1 MHGRV
6 VFVLGVVAIALAL
19 VALFGPWW
27 VVDFHSVTHI
37 GTSTG
42 ETWYGFFGS
51 TTTSQNTGLLN
62 GSTTD
67 SSDYRQLP
75 NVGAVFLFGSLLTA
89 LGALSGAALVG
100 VTGMPGLTRRLRRLR
115 VLLSVFAVV
124 LTVATPIYVMAR
136 LPGAFTQ
143 DAASIG
149 RFVQLSSFWG
159 SGSGGMLDFYVSLS
173 WGADWAWY
181 AVLAAAVL
189 FLIDGILIFRARG
202 PSSEQ
207 TTPHAARGP

>member
-6 VFVLGVVAIALAL
+6 VFVLGVVAITLALAAL
-19 VALFGPWW
+19 VGPWW

-42 ETWYGFFGS
+42 TTLYGSFGS

-75 NVGAVFLFGSLLTA
+75 NVGMVFLFGSLLA
-89 LGALSGAALVG
+89 VLGALFGAALVG
-100 VTGMPGLTRRLRRLR
+100 VAVMPGLTRRLRRLR
-115 VLLSVFAVV
+115 VLLSVFAVL
-124 LTVATPIYVMAR
+124 LTLAAPIYVMAR

-143 DAASIG
+143 DAVPVG
-149 RFVQLSSFWG
+149 QFVQFSSFWG
-159 SGSGGMLDFYVSLS
+159 SGSGGRLDFHVSLS
-173 WGADWAWY
+173 WGAGWAWY

-189 FLIDGILIFRARG
+189 FLIDSILIFRVRG

-207 TTPHAARGP
+207 RTPQASRGP